1 LQDLVFVI
9 HNILVVIVQYLNA
22 QTLAQDK
29 DLVLILLVFVI
40 VGGLVKI
47 VQ

>member
-1 LQDLVFVI
+1 
-9 HNILVVIVQYLNA
+9 VIVQYLNA